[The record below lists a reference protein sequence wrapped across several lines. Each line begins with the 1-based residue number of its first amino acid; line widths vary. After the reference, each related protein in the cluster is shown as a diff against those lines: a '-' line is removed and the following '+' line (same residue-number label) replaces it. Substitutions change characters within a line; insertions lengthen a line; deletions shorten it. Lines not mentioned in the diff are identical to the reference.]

1 MTIEDIALQ
10 MTPGIGVKGAVHLLG
25 IFGDARGIFAA
36 APEELA
42 MKAALRE
49 DIIRNIV
56 HRKGFAAAEKELGY
70 CRRNSIV
77 AIAST
82 DPEFPALLREIPD
95 YPHVLYLKGNAA
107 ALSARCVA
115 MVGTRACTPYGTQS
129 AEKIAYGLAKQG
141 ALVVSGA
148 ARGIDSAAHRGALR
162 AGGVTVAVLG
172 NGLDVVYPEENAG
185 LYRDIA
191 ATGALL
197 SEYPPGTAAEGWH
210 FPIRN
215 RIISGLC
222 LATVVVEAP
231 LERSGAL
238 ITANTA
244 LEQGRDV
251 FAVPGPIDASAS
263 RGCNRLIADGAGLV
277 SESWDILR
285 EYQAMYPHKI
295 LGERVELPHALGY
308 QARTEQAE
316 AKAAETPAEAEALPA
331 LDLTGDH
338 GLTDDQ
344 MKLLRELAQGEKQV
358 DDLIELTQIPARRV
372 LSALTMLE
380 LDGYVAQSGGKRFSI
395 QVELKE

>member
-70 CRRNSIV
+70 CRRNSIS

-308 QARTEQAE
+308 QARTEQE
-316 AKAAETPAEAEALPA
+316 AAKQAETPAEAEALPA